1 MKTQITIGWCA
12 ATLLIIAVIG
22 GHYGIAQTPTP
33 QLAPNY
39 PIIHVTAWDIA
50 VRTVGEAKISDK
62 TKRMCVELVKDN
74 VNGNFIY
81 ISETGSIAVVPAK

>member
-1 MKTQITIGWCA
+1 MKTQITIGLCA
-12 ATLLIIAVIG
+12 ATLLIIAVVG

-33 QLAPNY
+33 QPTPNY
-39 PIIHVTAWDIA
+39 PSTRVTGWAFA
-50 VRTVGEAKISDK
+50 VRTGGEATFTDK
-62 TKRMCVELVKDN
+62 TKKIGVELVKDN